1 MKTDLFLFLSAGFN
15 VGALSSVLLRMSN
28 SGPSLPSR
36 KEIATIVLSG
46 LAAASTIGYAL
57 LNKKEVEMT
66 NDDLI
71 DVHENSARRLEAFL
85 V

>member
-1 MKTDLFLFLSAGFN
+1 MKTNLFLYLSAGFN

-36 KEIATIVLSG
+36 KEVATIVLSG
-46 LAAASTIGYAL
+46 LAAVSTIGYAL
-57 LNKKEVEMT
+57 LNKSEVEMT
-66 NDDLI
+66 EDDSI